1 MAKRKD
7 DETEPKGDA
16 PEQKTLVLISAKTL
30 TALLKQDDNYK
41 DKIDGIVG
49 ELRETIGNAV
59 EKKHLDKAAYALLK
73 KFHRI
78 QSNEKLANLWDTL
91 NAYMDMTGVMK
102 RIESVTPLPLD
113 GEQNE
118 AEAAEGDGKTG
129 NVTPLRGRQ
138 AEAQA
143 NA

>member
-7 DETEPKGDA
+7 EDTEPKGEA
-16 PEQKTLVLISAKTL
+16 PEQKTIVLLSSKTM

-78 QSNEKLANLWDTL
+78 KSNEELANLWDTL
-91 NAYMDMTGVMK
+91 QAYMDMTGVMK
-102 RIESVTPLPLD
+102 RIESVPSLPLD
-113 GEQNE
+113 GKNNE
-118 AEAAEGDGKTG
+118 AEAEDKNS
-129 NVTPLRGRQ
+129 NVTRLPRVVTETAG
-138 AEAQA
+138 AAQG
-143 NA
+143 